1 MRVDIDKGDPG
12 LHLYTED
19 QLKTGE
25 KKMRTVIIITK
36 NRKQRKQ
43 ISQRYTRKFITKITK
58 ENNAHE
64 IGELEG
70 GEDRAA

>member
-1 MRVDIDKGDPG
+1 
-12 LHLYTED
+12 
-19 QLKTGE
+19 
-25 KKMRTVIIITK
+25 MRTVIIITK

-43 ISQRYTRKFITKITK
+43 ISQRYSRKFITKITK